1 LNWLRILGRVVLFV
15 KVWCKQVYRYLNYLC
30 YLVEVKTVLTIDIGG
45 TNISV
50 GVFHESRLKGKRTR
64 PTNRAAGPEWTLDA
78 MEEMVAELGFGSD
91 FDACGIG
98 FGGPVDFAAQKV
110 ITSTHVRGWEGFG
123 LVEEV
128 VSRFRAPAIMDR
140 DSMAGAL
147 GEGRYGAGKGFRPLF
162 YITLSTGIG
171 GGLLTDS
178 GLFRGA
184 DSYACELGHHTIV
197 PSGPACLCGSFG
209 CLERM
214 CSGLWMERDY
224 GRPAEELFRDA
235 DFLARYV
242 GYLAQGLKN
251 CLMFINPAR
260 IVIGG
265 GISNAGDRLFLP
277 LREELFRQMPPWSKA
292 RADVVSAQ
300 LVGESVLWG
309 ALALAEEYL

>member
-1 LNWLRILGRVVLFV
+1 V
-15 KVWCKQVYRYLNYLC
+15 K
-30 YLVEVKTVLTIDIGG
+30 VKTVLAIDIGG
-45 TNISV
+45 TNFSV
-50 GVFHESRLKGKRTR
+50 GIFRKSELKDKRTR
-64 PTNRAAGPEWTLDA
+64 PTNRAAGPEWLLDQ
-78 MEEMVAELGFGSD
+78 MGEMVAELGLGSD
-91 FDACGIG
+91 FDSCGIG

-110 ITSTHVRGWEGFG
+110 ITSTHVGGWEGFG

-147 GEGRYGAGKGFRPLF
+147 GEGRYGAGKGYRPLF

-171 GGLLTDS
+171 GGLLTDC

-197 PSGPACLCGSFG
+197 PAGPACLCGSFG

-224 GRPAEELFRDA
+224 GRPAEELFQDPE
-235 DFLARYV
+235 FLARYV

-265 GISNAGDRLFLP
+265 GISNAGDRLFVP
-277 LREELFRQMPPWSKA
+277 LREELARQMPPWSKA
-292 RADVVSAQ
+292 RVDVVPAQ
-300 LVGESVLWG
+300 LVAESVLWG

>member
-1 LNWLRILGRVVLFV
+1 
-15 KVWCKQVYRYLNYLC
+15 
-30 YLVEVKTVLTIDIGG
+30 
-45 TNISV
+45 
-50 GVFHESRLKGKRTR
+50 
-64 PTNRAAGPEWTLDA
+64 
-78 MEEMVAELGFGSD
+78 MEEMVAGIGIGSD
-91 FDACGIG
+91 LDACGIG

-110 ITSTHVRGWEGFG
+110 ITSTHVAGWEGFA

-128 VSRFRAPAIMDR
+128 SSRFRIPAVMDR

-147 GEGRYGAGKGFRPLF
+147 GEGRYGAGRDFRPLF

-171 GGLLTDS
+171 GGLLTES

-214 CSGLWMERDY
+214 CSGLWIERDY
-224 GRPAEELFRDA
+224 GRPAQELFLDPN
-235 DFLARYV
+235 FIARYV
-242 GYLAQGLKN
+242 GYLAQGLKS
-251 CLMFINPAR
+251 CLMFLNPAR

-265 GISNAGDRLFLP
+265 GISNAGDRLFVP
-277 LREELFRQMPPWSKA
+277 LREELACQMPPWSKA
-292 RADVVSAQ
+292 RVDVVPAK
-300 LVGESVLWG
+300 LAGESVLWG